1 MSSRHRASSRRRF
14 DETTDWAELVH
25 RARTVSP
32 QMRGP
37 GPDDPSPPSDDPP
50 LDDSHPGISRAG
62 NSRPDDSGSAERGH
76 LTRGRTIRTRGRT
89 IRGKLALIFSVP
101 TVLLVVLAALG
112 VINQYRVVTDAK
124 AAAANSELV
133 LATQDLINSFQQERG
148 LTSGLLGGATP
159 YRTQVDA
166 QRRASDQNR
175 ATLDRLLAS
184 THSPST
190 RAVRAALDDL
200 NRLGSVRAAVDAGQ
214 IDRSSMLDFY
224 TNAIVALSN
233 ASADASVGQDDV
245 GLRRDLESL
254 RTLGEAKEAIA
265 LERGQLNGVFAQGRF
280 TQSDYISFTES
291 RAAKLDALARFEQ
304 VATPQRVA
312 ALRAAQQTPEATFAA
327 GYEERALGGAAGQPL
342 LLSPPRWSAAMA
354 TVGYDLRAIQRD
366 IGADTRARAAQVTGA
381 ADLLLVAYAA
391 AAAVTFLFALLLWR
405 YTFRSIIRPLQVL
418 TSEAREA
425 AERRLPS
432 AVARI
437 QAAEEPS
444 DVVLDSS
451 ASTLLR
457 RVDEF
462 AEVAEALDHLQ
473 QTAVR
478 LAVDQAVMRHNT
490 AESLANLGRRNQN
503 LVRRQLGFISALERE
518 EADPTAL
525 ANLFELDHL
534 ATRMR
539 RNAESLLVLVGEH
552 SPRRWSGAVDVR
564 DVLRSAFAEVEDYR
578 RVILRR
584 ADEAKVQGAVAAEL
598 AHMLAELVENAL
610 SFSPPGQEVEV
621 QARSNGDQYHIAIV
635 DQGVGM
641 SPEAMAVANARL
653 RGQQGFL
660 LTPARDLGHYVVG
673 RLAQRRGIAV
683 WLHDSPLTG
692 VTARVVVP
700 RDLIVKPERSAVA
713 PRGAGVP
720 AQLSGDTRR
729 MLTEAD
735 PEAGRVLAAAEPTQ
749 TGTALA
755 VPPAAPTPDADT
767 ATTVNVAAD
776 GGGMATTRNG
786 LVKRQPREKTRA
798 RPAGPAVPP
807 PPPPAAEAER
817 TPSEV
822 GAMLDAFRSGVHR
835 GEHRRTDEPQ

>member
-14 DETTDWAELVH
+14 DETTDWAELAH
-25 RARTVSP
+25 RARPVLP

-37 GPDDPSPPSDDPP
+37 GPDDPSPPSGDPP
-50 LDDSHPGISRAG
+50 PDDSHPGISRAG
-62 NSRPDDSGSAERGH
+62 NSRPDDSGSAG
-76 LTRGRTIRTRGRT
+76 RGRLTRGRT

-101 TVLLVVLAALG
+101 TVLLVILAALG

-190 RAVRAALDDL
+190 RAVRAALNDL

-245 GLRRDLESL
+245 GLRSDLESL

-342 LLSPPRWSAAMA
+342 LLSAPRWSAAMA

-391 AAAVTFLFALLLWR
+391 AAALTFLFALLLWR

-518 EADPTAL
+518 EADPNAL

-584 ADEAKVQGAVAAEL
+584 ADEAKVQGTVAAEL

-621 QARSNGDQYHIAIV
+621 QARSSGDQYHIAIV

-653 RGQQGFL
+653 RGQQSFL

-673 RLAQRRGIAV
+673 RLAQRQGIAV

-713 PRGAGVP
+713 PPGAGVP

-729 MLTEAD
+729 MRTEAG
-735 PEAGRVLAAAEPTQ
+735 PVAGRVLAAAEPTR

-755 VPPAAPTPDADT
+755 VLPPAPTPDADT

-822 GAMLDAFRSGVHR
+822 GAMLDVFRSGVHR

>member
-1 MSSRHRASSRRRF
+1 M
-14 DETTDWAELVH
+14 
-25 RARTVSP
+25 
-32 QMRGP
+32 
-37 GPDDPSPPSDDPP
+37 
-50 LDDSHPGISRAG
+50 
-62 NSRPDDSGSAERGH
+62 
-76 LTRGRTIRTRGRT
+76 
-89 IRGKLALIFSVP
+89 P
-101 TVLLVVLAALG
+101 TVLLVILAALG

-190 RAVRAALDDL
+190 RAVRAALNDL

-245 GLRRDLESL
+245 GLRSDLESL

-342 LLSPPRWSAAMA
+342 LLSAPRWSAAMA

-366 IGADTRARAAQVTGA
+366 IGADTRARAAQVTAA

-391 AAAVTFLFALLLWR
+391 AAALTFLFALLLWR

-462 AEVAEALDHLQ
+462 ADVAEALDHLQ

-584 ADEAKVQGAVAAEL
+584 ADEAKVQGTVAAEL

-621 QARSNGDQYHIAIV
+621 QARSSGDQYHIAIV

-653 RGQQGFL
+653 RGQQSFL

-673 RLAQRRGIAV
+673 RLAQRQGIAV

-700 RDLIVKPERSAVA
+700 RDLIVKPERSGVA
-713 PRGAGVP
+713 PPGAGVP

-729 MLTEAD
+729 IPHGGGSRGGARTRRRGTDAHRD
-735 PEAGRVLAAAEPTQ
+735 GAGRPAARAHARRRHGDDRQRSRRRRRHGDDPQRPGEAAAPGED
-749 TGTALA
+749 ARA
-755 VPPAAPTPDADT
+755 VGRSGGSAAPSARCRGRADT
-767 ATTVNVAAD
+767 ER
-776 GGGMATTRNG
+776 GGGHAERLPVRGDDPRRNPRRRRHRDDPQRPGEAAAPGEDARAAGRSGGSAAPSARCRGRADTERGGGHAGRLPVRCPSRRAQTHRRAT
-786 LVKRQPREKTRA
+786 VTRA
-798 RPAGPAVPP
+798 TVMRK
-807 PPPPAAEAER
+807 ER
-817 TPSEV
+817 
-822 GAMLDAFRSGVHR
+822 HR
-835 GEHRRTDEPQ
+835 